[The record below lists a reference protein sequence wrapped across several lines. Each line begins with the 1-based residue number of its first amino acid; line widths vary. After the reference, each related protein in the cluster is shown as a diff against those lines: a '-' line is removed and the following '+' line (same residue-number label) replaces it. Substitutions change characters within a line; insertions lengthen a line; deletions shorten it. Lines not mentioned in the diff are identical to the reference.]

1 MLPRSTKTFAFR
13 GCFET
18 SKRNSLR
25 KYPSST
31 YRPWLFCR
39 QHGLYPHT
47 HKHTHED
54 DKNYVEFVKALKQKK
69 QTPEV
74 RMTWWGLYSNIAL
87 MAAKGTGGLAL
98 QSNILLADAAHQL
111 GDMISDLVTLFTLKI
126 CNKKP
131 TRDYPT
137 GYGKWETLGT
147 FSVSGLLLAVSV
159 GIANSS
165 FSRLYTIFLQ
175 GSTTHNS
182 VDAAATNAHLGHSHD
197 YSELILH
204 HPFMAMGIAFGS
216 IVLKEWLFQ
225 RTKEVARATS
235 SNLLMANAWHHRADA
250 LTGLA
255 SLAALSGAYLLNAP
269 WLDPLFGCLVS
280 IVVFRAG
287 FASSSKAL
295 HQMLDK
301 APSTNLHTTVVD
313 VLSKKADFPHKVAMT
328 LGNTHAIHVILSMA
342 PDLTIQETSK
352 LVKLAEDIILDAMPA
367 LSSCIVT
374 PLSSTSEQIQ
384 DWKKLRPVTEHH
396 EPQH

>member
-1 MLPRSTKTFAFR
+1 MFPRTTKTFALR
-13 GCFET
+13 GCSGALTKESFT
-18 SKRNSLR
+18 
-25 KYPSST
+25 KYSSSI
-31 YRPWLFCR
+31 YRPWFFCR

-47 HKHTHED
+47 HEHNHED
-54 DKNYVEFVKALKQKK
+54 EKNYFELVKALKQKK

-74 RMTWWGLYSNIAL
+74 KLTWWGLYSNIAL

-137 GYGKWETLGT
+137 GFGKWETLGT

-165 FSRLYTIFLQ
+165 VSRLYTMFFQ
-175 GSTTHNS
+175 DSVSHNA
-182 VDAAATNAHLGHSHD
+182 VDGAATSTHIGHSHD
-197 YSELILH
+197 YSELILQ
-204 HPFMAMGIAFGS
+204 HPFIAIGIALGS
-216 IVLKEWLFQ
+216 VVLKEWLFQ
-225 RTKEVARATS
+225 RTKEVAKLTG
-235 SNLLMANAWHHRADA
+235 SNLLIANAWHHRADA
-250 LTGLA
+250 LTGLV
-255 SLAALSGAYLLNAP
+255 SLIALSGAYFLKAP

-287 FASSSKAL
+287 FKSSSKAF
-295 HQMLDK
+295 HQILDK
-301 APSTNLHTTVVD
+301 APSTKLQTTVVD
-313 VLSKKADFPHKVAMT
+313 VLSKKANFPHKVAMT

-342 PDLTIQETSK
+342 PDLTIQESSK
-352 LVKLAEDIILDAMPA
+352 LAKSAEQIILDAMPA

-374 PLSSTSEQIQ
+374 PLSSTSDQIQ
-384 DWKKLRPVTEHH
+384 DWKKLGPVPEHH
-396 EPQH
+396 EHTH

>member
-1 MLPRSTKTFAFR
+1 MMLPRLTKTFDIR
-13 GCFET
+13 SCLES
-18 SKRNSLR
+18 SKRKSLL
-25 KYPSST
+25 KYPS
-31 YRPWLFCR
+31 YRPWLFHR
-39 QHGLYPHT
+39 QHGLYPHS
-47 HKHTHED
+47 HKHSHED
-54 DKNYVEFVKALKQKK
+54 EKSYAELVKALKQKK

-74 RMTWWGLYSNIAL
+74 RLTWWGLYSNIAL
-87 MAAKGTGGLAL
+87 MVAKGTGGLAL

-126 CNKKP
+126 CRKKP

-137 GYGKWETLGT
+137 GFGKWETLGT

-159 GIANSS
+159 GIAHSS
-165 FSRLYTIFLQ
+165 VSRLYTTFFQ
-175 GSTTHNS
+175 NSTS
-182 VDAAATNAHLGHSHD
+182 VNPADAAATDVHIGHSHD

-225 RTKEVARATS
+225 RTKEVARTTS

-255 SLAALSGAYLLNAP
+255 SLVALSSAYFLNAP

-280 IVVFRAG
+280 TVVFRAG
-287 FASSSKAL
+287 FTSSSKAF

-301 APSTNLHTTVVD
+301 APSTKLHTTVVD
-313 VLSKKADFPHKVAMT
+313 VLSKKARFPHEVAMT

-342 PDLTIQETSK
+342 PELTVQETSK
-352 LVKLAEDIILDAMPA
+352 LAKSAEEIILDAMPS

-384 DWKKLRPVTEHH
+384 DWRKLKPASNITNH
-396 EPQH
+396 QH